1 MKAIKKSIYPALP
14 VLGILFCLW
23 YICTATSNIVYTDY
37 IRLVNTYLPDV
48 WSAEK
53 FFVPDILTR
62 IPVYYLGRI
71 INVTF
76 FGYSTTF
83 DMVLGVLGLGLSGLV
98 LGAYCKEWEI
108 PAVWYLIL
116 IFVFFN
122 LNKWEMLTNGSGWA
136 HFLAFAGF
144 YYHYLVLDRIV
155 SRREKKNDRK
165 LLLLLPFVNTLL
177 IAGPYCAVYTV
188 TMILFCFYAMISQ
201 MRERRKQHQQ
211 ADIGYWLK
219 AQICILIPFFLYLW
233 SNSYAVEDHANTYD
247 ISLLEVLQTSP
258 GFFVRFLLKSLASTV
273 IGGETLEIWLN
284 DPNHIIG
291 NKHVYL
297 LGAVVAL
304 AFLVAFVL
312 FLRTRMYNETIFP
325 AMLFI
330 SGIGNYGIVLISR
343 YIFLNE
349 NYGMSSR
356 YALQYQAG
364 LLGVL
369 LIFALAWRSPQL
381 KAKAYKAVLIPFV
394 ILIVSG
400 MAHTNYKEIQKAPYR
415 KASMELKAAAALRF
429 EELDDTEL
437 PEIFEYR
444 KSRADSGEKV
454 RQALTVLKENEWNV
468 FRKDASFIDSE

>member
-1 MKAIKKSIYPALP
+1 MKSIKRNIYLALP

-23 YICTATSNIVYTDY
+23 YINTATSNVVYTDY

-48 WSAEK
+48 WNPEK

-62 IPVYYLGRI
+62 IPIYYLGRI
-71 INVTF
+71 INVVLF
-76 FGYSTTF
+76 DYSTTF

-98 LGAYCKEWEI
+98 VGVYCKEREI
-108 PAVWYLIL
+108 PWGWYLAVVY
-116 IFVFFN
+116 VFFN

-155 SRREKKNDRK
+155 CRQEKINDRK
-165 LLLLLPFVNTLL
+165 LLLILPFVNTLL

-188 TMILFCFYAMISQ
+188 TMVLFCLYAMVSRI
-201 MRERRKQHQQ
+201 REDRKPDQQ
-211 ADIGYWLK
+211 TDTGYWIK
-219 AQICILIPFFLYLW
+219 AQICTLIPFFLYLW

-247 ISLLEVLQTSP
+247 VSLLEVLQTSP

-273 IGGETLEIWLN
+273 IGGETLKIWLE
-284 DPNHIIG
+284 DPGHVVGNTHI
-291 NKHVYL
+291 YL

-304 AFLVAFVL
+304 AFLLAFL
-312 FLRTRMYNETIFP
+312 LLIWTRLYRKTIFP
-325 AMLFI
+325 AMLLI

-343 YIFLNE
+343 YIFLDE

-369 LIFALAWRSPQL
+369 LIFALAWQSKPL
-381 KAKAYKAVLIPFV
+381 KTMAGKMLLIPFAV
-394 ILIVSG
+394 LVVAG
-400 MAHTNYKEIQKAPYR
+400 MTHTNYKEIQKAPYR
-415 KASMELKAAAALRF
+415 KAGMELKAAAALRF
-429 EELDDTEL
+429 EDLADDEL

-454 RQALTVLKENEWNV
+454 RQALTTLKENEWNV
-468 FRKDASFIDSE
+468 FRDSR